1 MNTRRPR
8 WHAQTKL
15 VVSLLVLV
23 LFVYL
28 LFRFSIVIP
37 PLILAIILAY
47 ILSPLVNRVQNA
59 LKVARGW
66 ATLISYLIVVII
78 VAGFLMLVVP
88 PLANQLIDLNVDIQ
102 ILINQAQ
109 QLLGEKFTIF
119 GQVINGSLLLE
130 QVSNSI
136 QGLIEPFIG
145 QTLVFLVDILT
156 SFIWVIFVLV
166 VSFYLIKD
174 GSKLRAWLESLPPP
188 EYRQD
193 FIRLRGEINFI
204 WGSFFRGQITLAFVV
219 GVIFT
224 VIGFILGL
232 PFWLALGLLAG
243 LLEFLPSIGHG
254 IWLVIASILALLLGS
269 NWIPIPNW
277 AFALLVIGLHLIF
290 QQFDLNY
297 LIPRIIGHSVHLP
310 PLVVILGIVAGA
322 VLAGVLGIPLAAPTI
337 ASARVV
343 GRYIYANLF
352 DLDPF
357 QVAQATSSVSQS
369 RAKLAETP
377 RPKINKDQS

>member
-1 MNTRRPR
+1 MNARKQR
-8 WHAQTKL
+8 WHSQTKL
-15 VVSLLVLV
+15 VVSLLVLA
-23 LFVYL
+23 LFIYL

-47 ILSPLVNRVQNA
+47 ILTPLVNRVQNL

-88 PLANQLIDLNVDIQ
+88 PLANQLVDLNVDIQ

-109 QLLGEKFTIF
+109 QFLGEKFTIF
-119 GQVINGSLLLE
+119 GQVINGSLLLD
-130 QVSNSI
+130 QISNSI

-145 QTLVFLVDILT
+145 QTLVFLVDVLT
-156 SFIWVIFVLV
+156 SFVWVIFVLV

-188 EYRQD
+188 EYRED

-232 PFWLALGLLAG
+232 PFWLAMGLLAG
-243 LLEFLPSIGHG
+243 FLEFLPSIGHG
-254 IWLVIASILALLLGS
+254 IWLLIASILAFLLGS

-337 ASARVV
+337 ASARVI
-343 GRYIYANLF
+343 GRYIYGNLF

-357 QVAQATSSVSQS
+357 PVTQTAASVSQS
-369 RAKLAETP
+369 QTKLAKTSQ
-377 RPKINKDQS
+377 PKK